1 VRPSAPTAALV
12 FIVLACAM
20 AWAWDSSGR
29 QITDVGLYRLYGERM
44 AQGQVPY
51 RDFDVEYPPGALPVF
66 VLPALLT
73 GSSKGYTIVL
83 AALLV
88 AFGGAGVLLSDRA
101 LVALGR
107 SPRDRQRV
115 LAVLALSPLV
125 VGALLLARFDL
136 VPAALTTGAL
146 LALLRGRPRV
156 AGLVLGAAVAVKLY
170 PIVILPVAFF
180 WVLRRHGRCE
190 ARWLAALVVGV
201 PALAYLPFLVLA
213 PGGVGWSIGHQ
224 LSRPLQIESLGS
236 GLLLA
241 AHHLFGTEL
250 AWSSGHGSQNLTGS
264 AADTTAVVTAIVQLV
279 ALTAVWFHAARAAVT
294 PERLVQLACASVV
307 AIVAFGKVLSPQYL
321 IWLLFLIPLVGGLR
335 GRIAGGLFALAALL
349 TACWFPLRYWRLVKE
364 FDPAASWLVLIR
376 DLSLVTLFV
385 VLLAGLSRQR
395 DTDSLDR

>member
-1 VRPSAPTAALV
+1 MRRSRALV

-29 QITDVGLYRLYGERM
+29 QITDVGLYRVYGERM
-44 AQGQVPY
+44 THGRVPY

-66 VLPALLT
+66 VLPALVT
-73 GSSKGYTIVL
+73 GGSTGYTIVL

-115 LAVLALSPLV
+115 LAALALSPLV
-125 VGALLLARFDL
+125 LGALLLARFDL

-156 AGLVLGAAVAVKLY
+156 AGLVLGAAAAVKLY

-180 WVLRRHGRCE
+180 WVLRRHGRSE
-190 ARWLAALVVGV
+190 AKWLAALVVGV

-213 PGGVGWSIGHQ
+213 PGGVAWSIGHQ

-236 GLLLA
+236 GLLLG

-250 AWSSGHGSQNLTGS
+250 DWSSGHGSQNLTGS
-264 AADTTAVVTAIVQLV
+264 AADTAAVVTAIVQLV
-279 ALTAVWFHAARAAVT
+279 ALLAVWFHAARAAAT
-294 PERLVQLACASVV
+294 PERLVLLACASVV

-321 IWLLFLIPLVGGLR
+321 IWPLFLIPLVGGLR

-349 TACWFPLRYWRLVKE
+349 TACWFPLRYWQLVKE
-364 FDPAASWLVLIR
+364 FDPAASWLVLFR

-385 VLLAGLSRQR
+385 VLLVGLSRQR
-395 DTDSLDR
+395 DPDSLDR